1 MRINPFPGGLNFC
14 DEKCKVWNS
23 ELLRENQM
31 STYILRRTLASI
43 PVLFGILII
52 TFILARS
59 IPGHPCEMILG
70 EKATM
75 EMCENL
81 LKAKGIDKPIPV
93 QFGIYMGEVIR
104 GDFGNSIRFNRPVL
118 QILVERLPATV
129 ELSLA
134 AFLIAVVI
142 GVPVGIISA
151 IYRKS
156 PIDVTTMIGANLGV
170 STPVFW
176 LGLILMY
183 VFAVLLRDTP
193 FWLPPS
199 GRLSI
204 GVNSVPFYEVYG
216 LTVPEGSGWFYVC
229 DFLSNLYIFN
239 AIITLNFD
247 VLGDTLKHLVLPAVT
262 LSIIPLAI
270 VARLTR
276 SSLLEELGL
285 NYIRAARAKGLGRRT
300 AITKHGFPNALLPI
314 VTILGL
320 QIGGLLSGAVLTETI
335 FAFPGLG
342 RMLFESIV
350 NHDYPVV
357 QIITLAVAVIY
368 VMANLIVDISYAA
381 LDPRIRLE

>member
-1 MRINPFPGGLNFC
+1 MGI
-14 DEKCKVWNS
+14 
-23 ELLRENQM
+23 
-31 STYILRRTLASI
+31 YILRRLLSSI

-70 EKATM
+70 EKATQ
-75 EMCENL
+75 EMCDRFI
-81 LKAKGIDKPIPV
+81 KAKGLDKPIPV
-93 QFGIYMGEVIR
+93 QFGIYMKDVIR
-104 GDFGNSIRFNRPVL
+104 GDFGNSIRFNRPVI

-129 ELSLA
+129 ELSLT
-134 AFLIAVVI
+134 AFLIAVAI
-142 GVPVGIISA
+142 GIPVGIISA
-151 IYRKS
+151 INRNS
-156 PIDVTTMIGANLGV
+156 PIDVTTMIGANIGV
-170 STPVFW
+170 SMPVFW

-199 GRLSI
+199 GRLSV
-204 GVNSVPFYEVYG
+204 GVSSDPFYEVYG
-216 LTVPEGSGWFYVC
+216 IAVAEGSGWFLVF

-239 AIITLNFD
+239 SIITLDFE
-247 VLGDTLKHLVLPAVT
+247 VLGDTIKHLILPAVT

-276 SSLLEELGL
+276 SSLLEELGS
-285 NYIRAARAKGLGRRT
+285 NYILTARAKGLRYRI

-314 VTILGL
+314 VTIMGL

-335 FAFPGLG
+335 FSFPGLG

-350 NHDYPVV
+350 AHDYPVV
-357 QIITLAVAVIY
+357 QVITLVVAVIY
-368 VMANLIVDISYAA
+368 LLANLIVDLSYAA
-381 LDPRIRLE
+381 IDPRIRLE

>member
-1 MRINPFPGGLNFC
+1 MG
-14 DEKCKVWNS
+14 
-23 ELLRENQM
+23 
-31 STYILRRTLASI
+31 TYIFRRLLASI
-43 PVLFGILII
+43 PVLFGIIII

-59 IPGHPCEMILG
+59 VPGHPCEMILG
-70 EKATM
+70 EKATR

-93 QFGIYMGEVIR
+93 QFGIYMKDVIR
-104 GDFGNSIRFNRPVL
+104 GDFGNSIRFNRPVI
-118 QILVERLPATV
+118 QILVERLPATI
-129 ELSLA
+129 ELSLT
-134 AFLIAVVI
+134 AFLIAVAI
-142 GVPVGIISA
+142 GIPVGIISA

-156 PIDVTTMIGANLGV
+156 PIDVTTMIGANIGV
-170 STPVFW
+170 SMPVFW
-176 LGLILMY
+176 LGMILMY
-183 VFAVLLRDTP
+183 VFAVLFRDTP

-204 GVNSVPFYEVYG
+204 GVSSDPFYEVYG
-216 LTVPEGSGWFYVC
+216 MTVAEGSARFFVF

-239 AIITLNFD
+239 SIITLDFE
-247 VLGDTLKHLVLPAVT
+247 VLGDTIKHLILPAVT

-285 NYIRAARAKGLGRRT
+285 NYIRAARAKGLRRHI

-314 VTILGL
+314 VTIMGL

-335 FAFPGLG
+335 FSFPGLG
-342 RMLFESIV
+342 RMLFESIIV
-350 NHDYPVV
+350 HDYPVV
-357 QIITLAVAVIY
+357 QVITLVVAVIY
-368 VMANLIVDISYAA
+368 VTANLIVDLSYAV

>member
-1 MRINPFPGGLNFC
+1 
-14 DEKCKVWNS
+14 
-23 ELLRENQM
+23 M
-31 STYILRRTLASI
+31 STYILRRILSSI

-59 IPGHPCEMILG
+59 IPGHPCERLLG
-70 EKATM
+70 EKATL
-75 EMCENL
+75 EMCERF
-81 LKAKGIDKPIPV
+81 LKDKGIDKPIPV
-93 QFGIYMGEVIR
+93 QFGIYMQDVIR
-104 GDFGNSIRFNRPVL
+104 GDFGNSIRFNRPVIR
-118 QILVERLPATV
+118 ILVERLPATV
-129 ELSLA
+129 ELSLT

-142 GVPVGIISA
+142 GIPVGIISA

-156 PIDVTTMIGANLGV
+156 PIDVTAMIGTNLGV

-199 GRLSI
+199 GRVSI
-204 GVNSVPFYEVYG
+204 GVSSVPFYEVYG
-216 LTVPEGSGWFYVC
+216 LTAAEGSAKFYVF
-229 DFLSNLYIFN
+229 DFLSHLYIFN
-239 AIITLNFD
+239 SIITLDFD
-247 VLGDTLKHLVLPAVT
+247 VLGDTIKHLILPAVT

-276 SSLLEELGL
+276 SSLLEELGR
-285 NYIRAARAKGLGRRT
+285 NYIRAARAKGLRHRT

-314 VTILGL
+314 VTIMGL

-357 QIITLAVAVIY
+357 QMITLAVAVIY
-368 VMANLIVDISYAA
+368 VMANLLVDLSYAA
-381 LDPRIRLE
+381 LDPRIGLD